1 MKKKICF
8 VVAVLDTAQA
18 FLRDHIEALSK
29 DYDIYL
35 AGNICKSDEDS
46 IRLLS
51 ANSTISNIY
60 HLDIERGISIW
71 RDIKAIWQT
80 FRYFQT
86 TKFDAVHSIT
96 PKAGLVT
103 AVAGWLAGVKHRT
116 HIFTGQVW
124 ATRNGFSRWILKS
137 IDKLIASLDNHILV
151 DGMSQKVYLEKEGV
165 LKREQAQ
172 VFGDGSISGVNS
184 VRFAPNAS
192 ARQSIRSELGIKE
205 DILCYIFMGRLN
217 HDKGINELYA
227 AFNHLA
233 SEIKDVFLLI
243 VGKDEDNFSK
253 RLSFYPN
260 IIAGK
265 NFNYYGVTAE
275 PEKVFNAGDVFIL
288 PTYREGFG
296 SSVLEAASVGLPCI
310 CSDAYGVLDSYVEN
324 ETGLRCHV
332 GDTDSLYNCMREMY
346 NNPIMRKQMGER
358 ARQRAIR
365 DFNGARLTKCWVE
378 FYQRILK

>member
-8 VVAVLDTAQA
+8 VVAVVDTAQA
-18 FLRDHIEALSK
+18 FLRDHIEGLSK
-29 DYDIYL
+29 EYEVYL
-35 AGNICKSDEDS
+35 AGNITNHDDLTMLA
-46 IRLLS
+46 IAGVHPLG
-51 ANSTISNIY
+51 
-60 HLDIERGISIW
+60 IERGISVW

-80 FRYFQT
+80 FRYFLT
-86 TKFDAVHSIT
+86 MKFDAVHSVT

-124 ATRNGFSRWILKS
+124 ATRNGSSRWILKS

-151 DGMSQKVYLEKEGV
+151 DGKSQKTFLEKEGV
-165 LKREQAQ
+165 LKKDQAQ

-205 DILCYIFMGRLN
+205 GTLCYIFVGRLN
-217 HDKGINELYA
+217 HDKGINELYG
-227 AFNHLA
+227 AFERMA
-233 SEIKDVFLLI
+233 SEKNDVFLLLVGWDEDNYSTKLSPYPHII
-243 VGKDEDNFSK
+243 VGKNFH
-253 RLSFYPN
+253 
-260 IIAGK
+260 
-265 NFNYYGVTAE
+265 YYGVTLE
-275 PEKVFNAGDVFIL
+275 PEKVLNAGDVFIL

-346 NNPIMRKQMGER
+346 DNPVKRKQMGER
-358 ARQRAIR
+358 ARLRAIK